1 MGPAGVGKTTLA
13 LWYLELARKRGVG
26 VAGAGVTGASQVLPF
41 GALAPF
47 LPPDLGGDGLGRE
60 DRSELLRRY
69 GRALAE
75 VGRGRPLVVF
85 VDDAHLLDGGSAT
98 LMHQLALTGAAT
110 VLVTV
115 RSGETAPDP
124 VVALWKDALAE
135 RIEVGV
141 LPDAAIEELLV
152 TVLGGPVDTASL
164 RQLADHCRGNPM
176 VLRELVTGALD
187 SGALGADGGIWRLRS
202 ELRPTAR
209 LVELV
214 AQRLGNLTDPD
225 RALLELVPLGA
236 PLGQPTPPPLA
247 APPPLQPPHPN

>member
-1 MGPAGVGKTTLA
+1 MSG
-13 LWYLELARKRGVG
+13 
-26 VAGAGVTGASQVLPF
+26 
-41 GALAPF
+41 
-47 LPPDLGGDGLGRE
+47 GGDAAG
-60 DRSELLRRY
+60 LLRRY
-69 GRALAE
+69 ARAVAE
-75 VGRGRPLVVF
+75 TARGRPLVVF

-98 LMHQLALTGAAT
+98 LVHQLALTGAAT

-141 LPDAAIEELLV
+141 LPDPAIEELLV

-214 AQRLGNLTDPD
+214 ALRLVDLTDSA
-225 RALLELVPLGA
+225 RAPLGLVTA
-236 PLGQPTPPPLA
+236 GEPLGQPELPRLA
-247 APPPLQPPHPN
+247 DPGSVEALERKGLITSQLDGRRAQVRLAHPVYGDAVRAGGSALRERAPPRSLAEG